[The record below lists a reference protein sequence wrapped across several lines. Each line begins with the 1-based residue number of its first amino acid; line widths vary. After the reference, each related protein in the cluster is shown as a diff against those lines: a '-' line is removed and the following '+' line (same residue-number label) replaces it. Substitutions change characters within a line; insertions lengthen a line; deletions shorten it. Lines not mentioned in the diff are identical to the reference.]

1 MTRPEMKSLPLA
13 LLLLV
18 TTVAPALAADDPPPP
33 YRGGESR
40 PEPVDPS
47 YLEAIQRTSAMVW
60 DDHAL
65 RLAQMHG
72 LDLINVTWEDTGRYY
87 DSAVGPNI
95 SDM

>member
-72 LDLINVTWEDTGRYY
+72 LDLINVTWED
-87 DSAVGPNI
+87 
-95 SDM
+95 